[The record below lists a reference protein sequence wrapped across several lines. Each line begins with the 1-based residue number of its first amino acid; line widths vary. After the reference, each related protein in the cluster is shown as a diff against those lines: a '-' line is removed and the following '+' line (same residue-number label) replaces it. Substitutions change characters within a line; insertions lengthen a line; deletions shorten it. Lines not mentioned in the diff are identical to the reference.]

1 MPDIVK
7 PWSSFTP
14 EEQRVLAREMEVYAA
29 MAEHTD
35 YEIGRLIQAI
45 DDLGELDNTLVV
57 WVAGDNGG
65 SPFGGPIG
73 SFNQLASFNGVPE
86 TMENLLKHIDDLVD
100 RKPAGTTPCRGA
112 RRAARRWSAGRGM
125 RRFPRRATPP

>member
-1 MPDIVK
+1 MPAMAK
-7 PWSSFTP
+7 PWSSFTS

-45 DDLGELDNTLVV
+45 EDLGELDNTLVV

-65 SPFGGPIG
+65 APFGGPIG
-73 SFNQLASFNGVPE
+73 SFNQLALFKALNDGE
-86 TMENLLKHIDDLVD
+86 LAEALDDLVTGRQRALRHAMGEARLHTD
-100 RKPAGTTPCRGA
+100 G
-112 RRAARRWSAGRGM
+112 RRAGM
-125 RRFPRRATPP
+125 